1 MFLEFCFLCILLI
14 MVIHSQHWVLLSAE
28 NILPN
33 ISIIVTSSSLQ
44 TSFPNAFWDSS
55 LSPLCSSKQ
64 ILLHSI
70 AALPPVLSVKWPH
83 CLRYLPLK
91 PESFVL
97 AHIFSFY
104 LLYTPFQTTGSVC
117 SFTISLYPMLVNT
130 ALVRAL
136 FFFLRLDAFH
146 FPLLLIFSV
155 QSTYCCR

>member
-1 MFLEFCFLCILLI
+1 MFLEFCFFAFCWLWSFIPSTGYYSLQKI
-14 MVIHSQHWVLLSAE
+14 YSQISLSLLSL
-28 NILPN
+28 NHSRLP
-33 ISIIVTSSSLQ
+33 I
-44 TSFPNAFWDSS
+44 PNAFWNSS
-55 LSPLCSSKQ
+55 SSPLCSSKQ
-64 ILLHSI
+64 ILLHLI
-70 AALPPVLSVKWPH
+70 AALLPVLSVKGPH

-104 LLYTPFQTTGSVC
+104 LLYIPFQTTGSVC

-155 QSTYCCR
+155 QSTSCCK